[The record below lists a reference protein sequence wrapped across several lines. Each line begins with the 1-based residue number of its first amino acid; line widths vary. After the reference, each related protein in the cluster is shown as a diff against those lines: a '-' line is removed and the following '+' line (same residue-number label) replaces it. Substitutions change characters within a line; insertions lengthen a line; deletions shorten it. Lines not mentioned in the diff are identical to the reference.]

1 MTTFVKTFAPAFPN
15 LANRFFEEYEHQ
27 AKANQFSLP
36 AVNVLENEATFE
48 LHLAAPGLEK
58 TDFTLNVHEKTLT
71 ISAEKKNVE
80 AEAKPHFSRKEFDFS
95 TFKRAFTL
103 PKSVDVDNIMATYT
117 NGVLHVTLPK
127 LEEAKPKEPR
137 AVAVA

>member
-80 AEAKPHFSRKEFDFS
+80 AEAKPHFSRKEFDFLLYE
-95 TFKRAFTL
+95 T
-103 PKSVDVDNIMATYT
+103 PC
-117 NGVLHVTLPK
+117 
-127 LEEAKPKEPR
+127 
-137 AVAVA
+137 